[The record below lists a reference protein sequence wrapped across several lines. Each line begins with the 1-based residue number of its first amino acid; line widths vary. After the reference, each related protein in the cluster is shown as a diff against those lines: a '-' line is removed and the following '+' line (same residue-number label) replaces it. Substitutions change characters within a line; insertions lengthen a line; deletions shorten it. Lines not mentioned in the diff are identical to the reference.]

1 MIHRASCEI
10 EMSAMLVTAAALI
23 WLTGLAHSVLGE
35 RYLLMRL
42 FRREEVLPRLL
53 GSTAFTAGTLRFV
66 WHLLTVVWWGLA
78 YVVLSLG
85 NGPLS
90 RDHLLLAIGVTALV
104 SAVFPLYFTRG
115 KHLSWVALLAVGSL
129 LLASRTA
136 AP

>member
-1 MIHRASCEI
+1 M
-10 EMSAMLVTAAALI
+10 
-23 WLTGLAHSVLGE
+23 
-35 RYLLMRL
+35 
-42 FRREEVLPRLL
+42 
-53 GSTAFTAGTLRFV
+53 
-66 WHLLTVVWWGLA
+66 WWGLA